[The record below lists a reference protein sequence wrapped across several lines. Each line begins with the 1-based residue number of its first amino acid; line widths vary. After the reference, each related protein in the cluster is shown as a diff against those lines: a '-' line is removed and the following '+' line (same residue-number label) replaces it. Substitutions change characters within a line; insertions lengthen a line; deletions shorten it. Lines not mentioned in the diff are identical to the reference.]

1 MNLLLANSFTTFFNN
16 LFLNWKLVL
25 FIVLTILLI
34 LSIFFK
40 RFKTAFFVLIAS
52 SVLIGGIWL
61 GFFINDAVKSENVYE
76 LIEMAV
82 AWGPTIL
89 FSLTVVFSTLINAKR
104 GRRKSLVLWT
114 QSALAAVL
122 WFLLYYFGV
131 KSKQIDEIGRAH
143 V

>member
-34 LSIFFK
+34 LAIFFK

-52 SVLIGGIWL
+52 SVLFGGIWL

-89 FSLTVVFSTLINAKR
+89 FSMPTRTAGSRICAC
-104 GRRKSLVLWT
+104 WP
-114 QSALAAVL
+114 
-122 WFLLYYFGV
+122 
-131 KSKQIDEIGRAH
+131 
-143 V
+143 